1 MAVTAA
7 RAGPNNFSPNL
18 ERDARSVCSEVLGL
32 SVRNYQKRYQ
42 WTESSPHRYFALS
55 EAAILTQRPV
65 AWLLPTAA
73 AVGIGGEALGSGIGH
88 RSLARRHHHP
98 TREMLDDAYPF
109 TQPTIGRVR
118 S

>member
-1 MAVTAA
+1 M
-7 RAGPNNFSPNL
+7 
-18 ERDARSVCSEVLGL
+18 RS
-32 SVRNYQKRYQ
+32 YQKRYQ
-42 WTESSPHRYFALS
+42 WTESSPHHYFALS

-88 RSLARRHHHP
+88 QSFHHP
-98 TREMLDDAYPF
+98 TREMLDEAYPF
-109 TQPTIGRVR
+109 TQPTIGGVR